1 MKGSVYME
9 IVILSMLA
17 FIASILFAI
26 NKVLVQIDLLLGN
39 YMEIDDKIQKIKK
52 HPKGHSDVS
61 DID

>member
-1 MKGSVYME
+1 ME

-39 YMEIDDKIQKIKK
+39 YMEIDDKIQK
-52 HPKGHSDVS
+52 
-61 DID
+61 